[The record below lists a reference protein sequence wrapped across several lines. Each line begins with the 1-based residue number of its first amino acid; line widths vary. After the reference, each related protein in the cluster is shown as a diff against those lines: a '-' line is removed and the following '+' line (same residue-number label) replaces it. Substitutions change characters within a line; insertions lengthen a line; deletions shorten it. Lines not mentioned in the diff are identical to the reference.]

1 MKEIAHKFVNWD
13 VPPLERLKCTEAYR
27 LREKINNGVKLTRK
41 EKDYIT
47 ERVNSNVYYMDSI
60 LVLGWRFSFADVL
73 KTYVFKHYGTWIERK
88 AMDRTAL
95 RKYWYGKITRILEV
109 A

>member
-13 VPPLERLKCTEAYR
+13 VPALENLRCSEAYR
-27 LREKINNGVKLTRK
+27 LREKINNGEKLTRK

-47 ERVNSNVYYMDSI
+47 EKVNSNTYYMDSI
-60 LVLGWRFSFADVL
+60 LILGWRFSFADVL
-73 KTYVFKHYGTWIERK
+73 KTYVFKHYDTWIERK

-95 RKYWYGKITRILEV
+95 RKYWCGKITKILEV